1 MKKYKRIEG
10 TKFKKDL
17 NNLLKQLRGLA

>member
-17 NNLLKQLRGLA
+17 NNLLKQLRGLT